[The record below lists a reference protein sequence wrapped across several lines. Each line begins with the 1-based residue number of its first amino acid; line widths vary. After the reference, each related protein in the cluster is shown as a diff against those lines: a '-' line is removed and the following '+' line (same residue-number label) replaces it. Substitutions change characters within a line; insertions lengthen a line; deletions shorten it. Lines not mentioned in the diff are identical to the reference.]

1 MGDIDSTQGC
11 IPCAPGRRQ
20 RSSGA
25 PARAHDLGIT
35 TAAWRRWCCD
45 AVTRTGRTMGPTK
58 SEYQGTLP
66 ARTRNVKPSG
76 VEHRGR
82 SGISCPRGRGL
93 LWQPLTAGASPAH
106 DCCRTSEY
114 QSDSHDVAPTVGGSC
129 SLGRLVRI
137 SGASEVEGADRGNRV
152 RQPYME
158 APQTLPMPVTAHV
171 DSKSSL
177 RALPAPQLSC
187 YLDIGVRARL

>member
-76 VEHRGR
+76 VEHR
-82 SGISCPRGRGL
+82 
-93 LWQPLTAGASPAH
+93 AGASPAH